1 MAATIDQPISVG
13 NLAAALSGVGI
24 PSVTLLHKDD
34 AATQASPLTVTL
46 PQDASDFDMLL
57 VIVKWSGQYQ
67 MRVMLFPGEV
77 DSASWAN
84 GEYGGG
90 VYLQGANTVKS
101 GNGGIQR
108 IYGIRSGGGRLLADA
123 LLAAMGGER

>member
-1 MAATIDQPISVG
+1 MAASSDQPISVG
-13 NLAAALSGVGI
+13 NLAAALSGAGI

-34 AATQASPLTVTL
+34 TASQAAPLTVTL
-46 PQDASDFDMLL
+46 PQDAHDFDILL
-57 VIVKWSGQYQ
+57 VIIKWSGTYQ
-67 MRVMLFPGEV
+67 MRVLLFPGEV

-90 VYLQGANTVKS
+90 AYLQGATTVKS

-108 IYGIRSGGGRLLADA
+108 IYGISLGGGASPS
-123 LLAAMGGER
+123 